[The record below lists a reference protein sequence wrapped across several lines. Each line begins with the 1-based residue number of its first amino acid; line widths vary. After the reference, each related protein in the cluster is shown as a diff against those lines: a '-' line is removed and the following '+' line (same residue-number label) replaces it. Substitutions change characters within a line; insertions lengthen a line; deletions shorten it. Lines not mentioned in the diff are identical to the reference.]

1 MKTITWKEAVAT
13 MNGMAFI
20 LANLSAKLEI
30 EVESIPDFLEKLK
43 MVSCMEEEQAMI
55 KDPQWRLSTL

>member
-1 MKTITWKEAVAT
+1 MKTITLKEAFAT

-30 EVESIPDFLEKLK
+30 EVESITEFY
-43 MVSCMEEEQAMI
+43 MI
-55 KDPQWRLSTL
+55 